1 MPSCLSDWKVRKNWN
16 STADLTPQKQGI
28 LNTSLGVRSEK
39 PWQVIFPFQVCLLTR
54 ASSACG
60 RKFPRKD
67 VEKKKCN
74 ARLGVC
80 QAVESLY
87 FLIPL
92 CPSSQ
97 LVNLV
102 DISSVKNNLK
112 LKLRNNIE
120 LKQIHQAPVVQTLDS
135 AIQRINPHPV
145 DKY

>member
-1 MPSCLSDWKVRKNWN
+1 MS
-16 STADLTPQKQGI
+16 
-28 LNTSLGVRSEK
+28 
-39 PWQVIFPFQVCLLTR
+39 
-54 ASSACG
+54 
-60 RKFPRKD
+60 
-67 VEKKKCN
+67 KKKKGN

-87 FLIPL
+87 LLIPL

-120 LKQIHQAPVVQTLDS
+120 LKQIQHAGPSCSNVGERYPT
-135 AIQRINPHPV
+135 
-145 DKY
+145 DKSLSGG

>member
-1 MPSCLSDWKVRKNWN
+1 MEEN
-16 STADLTPQKQGI
+16 SPVKM
-28 LNTSLGVRSEK
+28 S
-39 PWQVIFPFQVCLLTR
+39 
-54 ASSACG
+54 
-60 RKFPRKD
+60 
-67 VEKKKCN
+67 KKKCN

-112 LKLRNNIE
+112 LKLRNNIA
-120 LKQIHQAPVVQTLDS
+120 LKQIHRAPVVQTLDS

>member
-1 MPSCLSDWKVRKNWN
+1 MS
-16 STADLTPQKQGI
+16 
-28 LNTSLGVRSEK
+28 
-39 PWQVIFPFQVCLLTR
+39 
-54 ASSACG
+54 
-60 RKFPRKD
+60 
-67 VEKKKCN
+67 KKKGT

-87 FLIPL
+87 LLIPL

-120 LKQIHQAPVVQTLDS
+120 LKQIQQAPVVQTLDS
-135 AIQRINPHPV
+135 AMQRINPYLV
-145 DKY
+145 DKYEGNQLHYPLDRNLSTG

>member
-1 MPSCLSDWKVRKNWN
+1 MSVKRWSPY
-16 STADLTPQKQGI
+16 I
-28 LNTSLGVRSEK
+28 
-39 PWQVIFPFQVCLLTR
+39 
-54 ASSACG
+54 
-60 RKFPRKD
+60 
-67 VEKKKCN
+67 
-74 ARLGVC
+74 
-80 QAVESLY
+80 

-120 LKQIHQAPVVQTLDS
+120 LKQIPQAPVVQTLDS

-145 DKY
+145 DKYEGNQLHYPLERDLSIG